1 MPDAEPKV
9 FVVDDDDALC
19 DALRE
24 FLEAQGL
31 PVEAYNSAEA
41 FLAAGGPARPGCLV
55 LDVRMRGMSGIEL
68 QGRLAA
74 DGFALPVIVIT
85 GHGDVPMAIRAVRN
99 GAVDFL
105 EKPVPDQLLLERIRH
120 ALALDAQRR
129 LAAEE
134 RNAAAA
140 RLGTLTPRERQVMDH
155 VLAGESNK
163 QIAAALGISVKTV
176 EAHRKRVMQKMGVHC
191 VVDLMRAVTQ
201 SEPPRPAR
209 DCLGERQPSA
219 ALPDV

>member
-1 MPDAEPKV
+1 MSDAEPRV

-41 FLAAGGPARPGCLV
+41 FLAAGGPGRPGCLV

-74 DGFALPVIVIT
+74 EGFTMPVIVIT

-120 ALALDAQRR
+120 ALTLDVQRR
-129 LAAEE
+129 HAAEE
-134 RNAAAA
+134 RSAAAA
-140 RLGTLTPRERQVMDH
+140 RLGALTQREHQVMDH
-155 VLAGESNK
+155 VLAGGANK

-176 EAHRKRVMQKMGVHC
+176 EAHRKHVMEKMGVHS
-191 VVDLMRAVTQ
+191 VAELMRVVLQT
-201 SEPPRPAR
+201 EPPHPAP
-209 DCLGERQPSA
+209 E
-219 ALPDV
+219 

>member
-19 DALRE
+19 DALQE
-24 FLEAQGL
+24 FLEAQGF

-41 FLAAGGPARPGCLV
+41 FLAAGGPGRPGCLV
-55 LDVRMRGMSGIEL
+55 LDVRMRGMNGLDLHS
-68 QGRLAA
+68 RLAA
-74 DGFALPVIVIT
+74 EGFALPVIIIT

-120 ALALDAQRR
+120 ALTLDAQRR
-129 LAAEE
+129 HAAEE

-140 RLGTLTPRERQVMDH
+140 RRGALTPRERQVMDQ
-155 VLAGESNK
+155 VLAGGANK
-163 QIAAALGISVKTV
+163 QIAVALGISVKTV
-176 EAHRKRVMQKMGVHC
+176 EAHRKRVMEKMGVHN
-191 VVDLMRAVTQ
+191 VVELMRVAKQ

-209 DCLGERQPSA
+209 E
-219 ALPDV
+219 